1 MPIYLDLIWML
12 NFGLDTILLMLC
24 AVVLKRNYKWWRLL
38 LGGFIGS
45 LIVLLM
51 FTPFSHLMVHPAIKI
66 LFSFFMVL
74 MTFGYKRLRFFFENL
89 LTFYFA
95 TFVVG
100 GGLMGVH
107 FLFQDQFLVLNQMVD
122 TKSPQFGD
130 PISWIF
136 VLIGFPL
143 LSYFS
148 KTRVDDLR
156 MKNITFD
163 QLVDVEIILNEQ
175 TLSMKGLIDSGNQLV
190 DPLTKTPVMIV
201 TADSLKEILPEGLME
216 LSKNVQSFSH
226 SEDIDQEWYSKVRF
240 VPYRSVGQAKQLL
253 LALKPDMVR
262 LVHQSNTIE
271 VTKVLVGI
279 SHTTLSVEKQYEC
292 IVHPKLIV
300 IGEVSS
306 AS

>member
-66 LFSFFMVL
+66 LFSFFMLL

-148 KTRVDDLR
+148 KARVDDLR

-163 QLVDVEIILNEQ
+163 QLVDVEVILNEQ

-240 VPYRSVGQAKQLL
+240 VPYRSVVQANQLL

>member
-1 MPIYLDLIWML
+1 
-12 NFGLDTILLMLC
+12 
-24 AVVLKRNYKWWRLL
+24 
-38 LGGFIGS
+38 
-45 LIVLLM
+45 
-51 FTPFSHLMVHPAIKI
+51 
-66 LFSFFMVL
+66 MVL
-74 MTFGYKRLRFFFENL
+74 MAFGYKRLRFFFENL

-148 KTRVDDLR
+148 KARVDDLR

-163 QLVDVEIILNEQ
+163 QLVDVEVILNEQ

-216 LSKNVQSFSH
+216 LSKMFNPFH
-226 SEDIDQEWYSKVRF
+226 T
-240 VPYRSVGQAKQLL
+240 AKILIKSGIQKS
-253 LALKPDMVR
+253 ALS
-262 LVHQSNTIE
+262 LIE
-271 VTKVLVGI
+271 
-279 SHTTLSVEKQYEC
+279 
-292 IVHPKLIV
+292 
-300 IGEVSS
+300 
-306 AS
+306 A

>member
-74 MTFGYKRLRFFFENL
+74 MAFGYKRLRFFFENL

-148 KTRVDDLR
+148 KARVDDLR

-163 QLVDVEIILNEQ
+163 QLVDVEVILNEQ

-240 VPYRSVGQAKQLL
+240 VPYRSVGQANQLL
-253 LALKPDMVR
+253 LALKPDIVR

>member
-1 MPIYLDLIWML
+1 
-12 NFGLDTILLMLC
+12 
-24 AVVLKRNYKWWRLL
+24 
-38 LGGFIGS
+38 

-136 VLIGFPL
+136 
-143 LSYFS
+143 
-148 KTRVDDLR
+148 
-156 MKNITFD
+156 
-163 QLVDVEIILNEQ
+163 
-175 TLSMKGLIDSGNQLV
+175 
-190 DPLTKTPVMIV
+190 
-201 TADSLKEILPEGLME
+201 
-216 LSKNVQSFSH
+216 
-226 SEDIDQEWYSKVRF
+226 
-240 VPYRSVGQAKQLL
+240 
-253 LALKPDMVR
+253 
-262 LVHQSNTIE
+262 
-271 VTKVLVGI
+271 
-279 SHTTLSVEKQYEC
+279 
-292 IVHPKLIV
+292 
-300 IGEVSS
+300 
-306 AS
+306 

>member
-130 PISWIF
+130 PIS
-136 VLIGFPL
+136 
-143 LSYFS
+143 
-148 KTRVDDLR
+148 
-156 MKNITFD
+156 
-163 QLVDVEIILNEQ
+163 
-175 TLSMKGLIDSGNQLV
+175 
-190 DPLTKTPVMIV
+190 
-201 TADSLKEILPEGLME
+201 
-216 LSKNVQSFSH
+216 
-226 SEDIDQEWYSKVRF
+226 
-240 VPYRSVGQAKQLL
+240 
-253 LALKPDMVR
+253 
-262 LVHQSNTIE
+262 
-271 VTKVLVGI
+271 
-279 SHTTLSVEKQYEC
+279 
-292 IVHPKLIV
+292 
-300 IGEVSS
+300 
-306 AS
+306 

>member
-1 MPIYLDLIWML
+1 ML

-148 KTRVDDLR
+148 KARVDDLR

-163 QLVDVEIILNEQ
+163 QLVDVEVVLNEQ

-216 LSKNVQSFSH
+216 LSKNVNPFH
-226 SEDIDQEWYSKVRF
+226 T
-240 VPYRSVGQAKQLL
+240 AKILTKSGIQKSALSLIEAWAKPISCCLL
-253 LALKPDMVR
+253 
-262 LVHQSNTIE
+262 
-271 VTKVLVGI
+271 
-279 SHTTLSVEKQYEC
+279 
-292 IVHPKLIV
+292 
-300 IGEVSS
+300 
-306 AS
+306 